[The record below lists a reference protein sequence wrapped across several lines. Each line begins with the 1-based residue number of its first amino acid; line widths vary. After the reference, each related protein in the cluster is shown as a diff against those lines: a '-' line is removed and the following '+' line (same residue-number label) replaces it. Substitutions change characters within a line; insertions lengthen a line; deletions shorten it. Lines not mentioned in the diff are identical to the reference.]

1 MARSGTELSHK
12 PFPIGTRGWVLLT
25 AIAFGLWAWFYLG
38 LAPSQLVPRD
48 AAPLTRFLG
57 AALHPAIDSQ
67 DPSLGDAGRYLV
79 LGNTLEGLGRTI
91 LFAAASLLL
100 SVLAGFVLGFLA
112 TSTWWRGDAVTSSR
126 TWGRF
131 LRRGF
136 GPIVNACA
144 KLLATLL
151 RSVHELFWALIFLAA
166 FGSGPLTGV
175 LALALPFSGILGKIY
190 AEMLE
195 ESPAGPSQGL
205 RDLGA
210 SRLQVFF
217 FGRLPTA
224 FPDMMA
230 YTLYRFEC
238 ALRSSAVLGFF
249 GYPTIGYFMKLS
261 FENLYYGE
269 VWTYLYGLF
278 LLVLL
283 VDAWSGSL
291 RRRLVA

>member
-1 MARSGTELSHK
+1 MAQSRRELDHK
-12 PFPIGTRGWVLLT
+12 PFPIGTRGWVLLV
-25 AIAFGLWAWFYLG
+25 ALLLGLWAWFALD
-38 LAPSQLVPRD
+38 LELRQFLPRD
-48 AAPLTRFLG
+48 SSPLTEFLH
-57 AALHPAIDSQ
+57 AAMHPALDSQ
-67 DPSLGDAGRYLV
+67 DETLGSEGRYLV
-79 LGNTLEGLGRTI
+79 LQNCLHGLGRTI

-100 SVLAGFVLGFLA
+100 SILAGFLLGLLA
-112 TSTWWRGDAVTSSR
+112 TSTWWAGDPTASSR
-126 TWGRF
+126 RAGLF
-131 LRRGF
+131 LRRF
-136 GPIVNACA
+136 VGPIVSICA
-144 KLLATLL
+144 KILATLL

-175 LALALPFSGILGKIY
+175 LALALPFTGTLAKIY

-195 ESPAGPSQGL
+195 ESPSGPSHAL

-217 FGRLPTA
+217 FGRLPAA

-249 GYPTIGYFMKLS
+249 GYATVGYFIKIS
-261 FENLYYGE
+261 FENLYYRE

-278 LLVLL
+278 LLIIL

-291 RRRLVA
+291 RRRMAA